1 MLIRRDFLKALPL
14 LAAAVPSFSMRSFA
28 ASALRTKITDIRIVK
43 VRAAEHL
50 GTYTNTFR
58 TPQVPTSVDVGG
70 FSITE
75 VYTDQGAI
83 GIGPGSSP
91 EAVALAKAR
100 LVGKDPF
107 DVEDHARYLNVLG
120 RPGVQIE
127 IAIWDLCGK
136 LANQPL
142 AKMWGGGMDRIMPYG
157 ATFGIGEGPEE
168 RGHAAAQVKADGFKA
183 VKMRA
188 SFPTMKEDILMMTL
202 ARKAIGDDTTLLVDA
217 NKAGPY
223 GNAQMVTLWDY
234 QRAYQT
240 ALEFQ
245 KLNTYWLEEPL
256 GRFDYDGLA
265 ELNRNLTMRLAG
277 GEVNTK
283 LDEYRTYLEKGCYD
297 VLNLDVGVLGPTL
310 YRQAM
315 DLAFAFNRRVVPHAS
330 GILVTICHMHLAASH
345 PQPTYGYLDE
355 APHFELDHNPP
366 IMDFRK
372 MWSVLTNAPQLEKDG
387 YMKVPTDPGLGVTIR
402 PDLIERS

>member
-1 MLIRRDFLKALPL
+1 MLRRNFLKALPL
-14 LAAAVPSFSMRSFA
+14 IAAGIQSASLRAFA
-28 ASALRTKITDIRIVK
+28 AGALRTKITDIKLTKVK
-43 VRAAEHL
+43 VAEHL
-50 GTYTNTFR
+50 GSYTNTFR
-58 TPQVPTSVDVGG
+58 TPQAPQSVDVGG
-70 FSITE
+70 FTITE
-75 VYTDQGAI
+75 VFTDQGAI
-83 GIGPGSSP
+83 GIGPGSTP
-91 EAVALAKAR
+91 EAIAHAKEW

-107 DVEDHARYLNVLG
+107 DVEDHSRYLNVLG

-142 AKMWGGGMDRIMPYG
+142 AKLWGGGKDRIMPYG

-168 RGHAAAQVKADGFKA
+168 RGRTAALVKSHGFKA

-188 SFPTMKEDILMMTL
+188 SFPTMKQDIQMMTL
-202 ARKAIGDDTTLLVDA
+202 ARKAIGDDTVLLVDA

-223 GNAQMVTLWDY
+223 GNAQLVTLWDY
-234 QRAYQT
+234 QRAYET

-256 GRFDYDGLA
+256 GRFDYDTLA

-277 GEVNTK
+277 GEANTK
-283 LDEYRTYLEKGCYD
+283 LDEYKIYMEKGCYD
-297 VLNLDVGVLGPTL
+297 ILNLDVGVLGPTL
-310 YRQAM
+310 YRQAQ

-345 PQPTYGYLDE
+345 PQPMHGNLDE
-355 APHFELDHNPP
+355 SPHFELDHNPP
-366 IMDFRK
+366 VMDFRK
-372 MWSVLTNAPQLEKDG
+372 MWSVLTNAPQLESDG
-387 YMKVPTDPGLGVTIR
+387 YMKVPTEPGLGVTIR
-402 PDLIERS
+402 PDLIERT